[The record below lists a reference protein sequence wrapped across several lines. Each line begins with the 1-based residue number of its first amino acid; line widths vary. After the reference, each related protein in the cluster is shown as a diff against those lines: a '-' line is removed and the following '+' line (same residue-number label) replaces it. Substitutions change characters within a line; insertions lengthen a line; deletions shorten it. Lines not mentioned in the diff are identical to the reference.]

1 MSSSKWVK
9 KAISKEEV
17 EKLKNKFS
25 LDSLTASIFVRRGIT
40 SGKDILYFMEDDLRF
55 QHNPFLFNSM
65 EDAVDRILA
74 AVPEK
79 DSPKEE
85 HEKVLIFGDKDV
97 DGVTATTV
105 LYDELCSLGID
116 VQYRVPEGDDAYG
129 LSIQAVD
136 DFAKQNG
143 SLIITVDCG
152 ISNNAEIEHAAD
164 LGIDVIVLDHHN
176 PKENIPSPAI
186 ILNAKLSDSGY
197 PFEEISGCAVVY
209 KVVSALRF
217 SKSKWYTTDAT

>member
-17 EKLKNKFS
+17 EKLKSKFS
-25 LDSLTASIFVRRGIT
+25 LDSLTASIFARRGIT

-136 DFAKQNG
+136 DFANQNG

-152 ISNNAEIEHAAD
+152 ISNNAEIDHAAN
-164 LGIDVIVLDHHN
+164 L
-176 PKENIPSPAI
+176 
-186 ILNAKLSDSGY
+186 
-197 PFEEISGCAVVY
+197 
-209 KVVSALRF
+209 
-217 SKSKWYTTDAT
+217 

>member
-25 LDSLTASIFVRRGIT
+25 LDSLTASIFARRGIT
-40 SGKDILYFMEDDLRF
+40 CGKDILYFMEDDLRF

-85 HEKVLIFGDKDV
+85 HEKVLIFGDMDV

-105 LYDELCSLGID
+105 LYD
-116 VQYRVPEGDDAYG
+116 
-129 LSIQAVD
+129 
-136 DFAKQNG
+136 
-143 SLIITVDCG
+143 
-152 ISNNAEIEHAAD
+152 
-164 LGIDVIVLDHHN
+164 
-176 PKENIPSPAI
+176 
-186 ILNAKLSDSGY
+186 
-197 PFEEISGCAVVY
+197 
-209 KVVSALRF
+209 
-217 SKSKWYTTDAT
+217 

>member
-85 HEKVLIFGDKDV
+85 PEKVLIFGDKDV

-176 PKENIPSPAI
+176 PRVLLTTMDIMAI
-186 ILNAKLSDSGY
+186 TIINPNKLQ
-197 PFEEISGCAVVY
+197 
-209 KVVSALRF
+209 
-217 SKSKWYTTDAT
+217 